1 MSVTEKDEQGVRVLT
16 CETWWD
22 FGQAVQSVEEQF
34 EIVAGDGDA
43 NIAYRGHGSPEWT
56 LSSVSERRC
65 RKLSG
70 IYSVQD
76 IRQKVREESKTCLD
90 NFKKFVI
97 AQPST
102 LPLPADD
109 VDDEWSMLG
118 RHHDLITNL
127 LDWSRSPYV
136 AAFFAIDHVV
146 SDVRFETEHFVLPHE
161 GWSGVSVW
169 AIDLSGIEDEL
180 YDLRVIDGTIL
191 HNPILPRLHA
201 QRGLSTVLDSEQHLD
216 LRSYLESEETLS
228 RIARIDITFQVAAG
242 VDTVFALRNL
252 ERMGIS
258 HSRLFPDRDGAALE
272 ANLHSLNTEN
282 TWRTMVHGYK
292 DYLSDLAGQVS

>member
-34 EIVAGDGDA
+34 EIEAGDGDA
-43 NIAYRGHGSPEWT
+43 SIAYRGHGSPEWA

-65 RKLSG
+65 RKLVG
-70 IYSVQD
+70 LYPFQA
-76 IRQKVREESKTCLD
+76 IRQMVREESATCLD
-90 NFKKFVI
+90 NFKRFVI

-102 LPLPADD
+102 LPLPAGDD
-109 VDDEWSMLG
+109 DDAWSMLG

-146 SDVRFETEHFVLPHE
+146 SDIRFETEHLALPHE

-169 AIDLSGIEDEL
+169 AIDLSSIEKEH
-180 YDLRVIDGTIL
+180 DLRVIDGMIL

-201 QRGLSTVLDSEQHLD
+201 QRGLSTVLNSEHHLD
-216 LRSYLESEETLS
+216 LRSYLESEKMLS
-228 RIARIDITFQVAAG
+228 RLARIDITFRIAKG

-252 ERMGIS
+252 ERMNIS

-272 ANLHSLNTEN
+272 ANLQSLNTDN

-292 DYLSDLAGQVS
+292 DYLSDIAGQNS